1 MKNSITI
8 SNLKLINP
16 EEWNDFRKFVASPF
30 FNKGRSFEAL
40 VSVLTK
46 YHPGFDSDELTK
58 QFVYKKLYPGKI
70 FKNSVINTLLSG
82 LNQLCEEF
90 FIYQD
95 FRENPKRDLRLLRQ
109 YSKRGNKDRAEK
121 ISVKL
126 EKNLSKPALS
136 AKDFFGRMEF
146 IDSLDFYYS
155 SFDKRNLRYR
165 HLIRSLR
172 QLEYYFILQSSIFKK
187 ELITN
192 SFYSENKIDETL
204 SFRILNE
211 INFEKLIEIIE
222 KEDPENS
229 VFLSIYYLIAKTL
242 NNTFDDENYNKLR
255 NLIIRNLKNIDFQ
268 SVKYLLLNL
277 QLICTRRLNEGRKE
291 YEKELY
297 EISKILI
304 DGKYYEKDENWF
316 RASHFR
322 TIVKMGISMNDIE
335 YIEQFIHDYSRK
347 LEPNLRIPHKNF
359 AFANICFAKKMYSEA
374 LNYLNKTNLENTLY
388 KIDLKR
394 LTAKIYFETDSTE
407 NLLSFLDAFTHYL
420 KNIRTIDQIL
430 INRNKKF
437 IKYLKKIVKFKS
449 SLSDS
454 FELSN
459 LQNSLLKENVSEK
472 SWLLLKL
479 SEINFK
485 SYFQKGETGS

>member
-1 MKNSITI
+1 MKNSISI

-30 FNKGRSFEAL
+30 FNKGRSFESL

-46 YHPGFDSDELTK
+46 YHPGFESDELTK
-58 QFVYKKLYPGKI
+58 QFIYKKLYPGKI
-70 FKNSVINTLLSG
+70 FKDSVINTLLSG

-95 FRENPKRDLRLLRQ
+95 FRENPKSDLRLLRQ
-109 YSKRGNKDRAEK
+109 YSKRGNEDRAEK
-121 ISVKL
+121 LSLKL
-126 EKNLSKPALS
+126 EKTISKPAIS
-136 AKDFFGRMEF
+136 IKEFFERLDL

-155 SFDKRNLRYR
+155 SFDKRILRYQ

-172 QLEYYFILQSSIFKK
+172 HLEYYFILQSSIFKK

-211 INFEKLIEIIE
+211 MNFDKLIKIIE
-222 KEDPENS
+222 NEDPENS

-242 NNTFDDENYNKLR
+242 DNTFDDENYSKLR
-255 NLIIRNLKNIDFQ
+255 KLITLNLKNLDFQ

-277 QLICTRRLNEGRKE
+277 QLICTKRINEGRKE

-297 EISKILI
+297 EISKLLI
-304 DGKYYEKDENWF
+304 DGNYYEKDENWF

-322 TIVKMGISMNDIE
+322 TIVKLGISMNDIE
-335 YIEQFIHDYSRK
+335 YIEKFVQDYSRK
-347 LEPNLRIPHKNF
+347 LEPNLRIPLKYF
-359 AFANICFAKKMYSEA
+359 AFANICFAKKMYPDA
-374 LNYLNKTNLENTLY
+374 LNYLNKTNLENTLF
-388 KIDLKR
+388 KIDLRR

-407 NLLSFLDAFTHYL
+407 NLLSFLDAFSHYL
-420 KNIRTIDQIL
+420 KNIRTIDQII
-430 INRNKKF
+430 INRNIKF
-437 IKYLKKIVKFKS
+437 IKYLKKIIKFKAS
-449 SLSDS
+449 SFKASLFKASPDDS
-454 FELSN
+454 FELNN

-472 SWLLLKL
+472 NWLLMKI
-479 SEINFK
+479 SEII
-485 SYFQKGETGS
+485 

>member
-1 MKNSITI
+1 MKNSISI
-8 SNLKLINP
+8 SNLKLIDP
-16 EEWNDFRKFVASPF
+16 AEWNDFRKFVASPF

-46 YHPGFDSDELTK
+46 YHPGFESDELTK

-70 FKNSVINTLLSG
+70 FKDSVINTLLSG

-95 FRENPKRDLRLLRQ
+95 FRENPNRDLRLLRQ
-109 YSKRGNKDRAEK
+109 YSKRGNIDRAEK
-121 ISVKL
+121 LSVKL
-126 EKNLSKPALS
+126 EKTISKPAIS
-136 AKDFFGRMEF
+136 TKEFFGRLDL

-155 SFDKRNLRYR
+155 SFDKRNLRYQ
-165 HLIRSLR
+165 HLIKSLR
-172 QLEYYFILQSSIFKK
+172 HLEYYFILQSSIFKK

-222 KEDPENS
+222 NEDPENS
-229 VFLSIYYLIAKTL
+229 VFLSIYYLIVKTL
-242 NNTFDDENYNKLR
+242 NNSFDDENYSKLR
-255 NLIIRNLKNIDFQ
+255 KLIILNLKNLDYQ

-277 QLICTRRLNEGRKE
+277 QLICTKRLNEGRKE

-297 EISKILI
+297 EISKMLI
-304 DGKYYEKDENWF
+304 DGNYYEKDENWF

-335 YIEQFIHDYSRK
+335 YIEQFVHDYSRR
-347 LEPNLRIPHKNF
+347 LEPNLRIPLKYF
-359 AFANICFAKKMYSEA
+359 ASANICFAKKMYPEA
-374 LNYLNKTNLENTLY
+374 LNYLNKTNPENTLF
-388 KIDLKR
+388 KIDLRR

-407 NLLSFLDAFTHYL
+407 NLLSFLDAFSHYL
-420 KNIRTIDQIL
+420 KNIRTIDQII

-437 IKYLKKIVKFKS
+437 IKYLKEIIKFKDS
-449 SLSDS
+449 PADS
-454 FELSN
+454 FDLNN

-472 SWLLLKL
+472 SWLLLKI
-479 SEINFK
+479 SEIF
-485 SYFQKGETGS
+485 